1 LEDAGTNATLHN
13 NTKLCLDCGA
23 GKYSD
28 VVGLATCHN
37 CGKGKFNEGAG
48 VKDAESSCVNC
59 PLGKWSDVLGLAQAS
74 GCQNCPP
81 GTYLD
86 SIGTGEGSCKNCGSG
101 KYNAIDGSESEST
114 CQSCQAGKYRSE
126 LPASSA
132 SDCLDCPVGKYSS
145 EPGFGECSLCGQGK
159 YMDDT
164 GAASMNSCKLCPAGT
179 RSASMGATNI
189 TNCID
194 CEAGKWSDVAG
205 YAGAC
210 TDCVK
215 GYYNELTGSNSNSSC
230 VACPKG
236 TIGTETGQVSASLCT
251 SCPLGRFSDELA
263 FAGEKCDK
271 CGMGSYNDETGQPNC
286 KKCPLGSLGTE
297 LGQVAIEYCKVCPVG
312 EFSTNS
318 SLPTCSLCEKG
329 KTTAKNKSSNHT
341 HSNFHNSSNDCSFAA
356 EGWWLDSDVH
366 QECSN
371 QEIACGGYNTCTEGY
386 SGKMCAGCA
395 DHFFRGTNG
404 ACFSC
409 PANDPMAFLPHL
421 TILGLVFLAVMVVS
435 LNLCKLRTL
444 IGNFVK
450 KKTSKSLKIIFITLH
465 KNHRKSIK
473 SKGKI
478 LFSFFQVVSLM
489 SRVYSIT
496 YPVKYVAFLENMF
509 SWVGLNIIT
518 EIECYQKV
526 SYLFKLKVAVFGPL
540 GMVGTIF
547 AFSFLSTLSTQNV
560 EKKKERMNIAISLFL
575 VITFAVLPSV
585 SLVAF
590 RSFVCDDETNTLNAD
605 PMVVCDADLSPE
617 YATVR
622 VVGRLG
628 VIIWPILV
636 PLVYLKVSER

>member
-1 LEDAGTNATLHN
+1 
-13 NTKLCLDCGA
+13 
-23 GKYSD
+23 
-28 VVGLATCHN
+28 
-37 CGKGKFNEGAG
+37 
-48 VKDAESSCVNC
+48 
-59 PLGKWSDVLGLAQAS
+59 
-74 GCQNCPP
+74 
-81 GTYLD
+81 
-86 SIGTGEGSCKNCGSG
+86 
-101 KYNAIDGSESEST
+101 
-114 CQSCQAGKYRSE
+114 
-126 LPASSA
+126 
-132 SDCLDCPVGKYSS
+132 
-145 EPGFGECSLCGQGK
+145 
-159 YMDDT
+159 
-164 GAASMNSCKLCPAGT
+164 
-179 RSASMGATNI
+179 
-189 TNCID
+189 
-194 CEAGKWSDVAG
+194 
-205 YAGAC
+205 
-210 TDCVK
+210 
-215 GYYNELTGSNSNSSC
+215 
-230 VACPKG
+230 
-236 TIGTETGQVSASLCT
+236 
-251 SCPLGRFSDELA
+251 
-263 FAGEKCDK
+263 
-271 CGMGSYNDETGQPNC
+271 
-286 KKCPLGSLGTE
+286 
-297 LGQVAIEYCKVCPVG
+297 
-312 EFSTNS
+312 
-318 SLPTCSLCEKG
+318 
-329 KTTAKNKSSNHT
+329 
-341 HSNFHNSSNDCSFAA
+341 
-356 EGWWLDSDVH
+356 
-366 QECSN
+366 
-371 QEIACGGYNTCTEGY
+371 
-386 SGKMCAGCA
+386 
-395 DHFFRGTNG
+395 
-404 ACFSC
+404 
-409 PANDPMAFLPHL
+409 
-421 TILGLVFLAVMVVS
+421 

-590 RSFVCDDETNTLNAD
+590 RSFVCDGETNTLNAD